1 MKVSLLSACTALLA
15 SASAQLV
22 NPSIASINGD
32 RFLSPV
38 SGQTLT
44 GARGLVT
51 AKGPNGFWIRSTS
64 PNRDARTSD
73 SIYVFG
79 RNSIGNVTVGDII
92 TLNGR
97 VMEFRSNRD
106 YLFLTEIEQ
115 PTNITVISSG
125 NRVEAVEI
133 GRRGLNPPKEL
144 HTSLDDGDI
153 FGVPNNRSLIS
164 QVNPRL
170 EPSRYGLDF
179 WESLSGELVTV
190 RRPRVVNRPNSFG
203 DTWVNYSHVLR

>member
-1 MKVSLLSACTALLA
+1 MKFSLLSACTAALLA
-15 SASAQLV
+15 STSAQLV

-38 SGQTLT
+38 AGQTCT
-44 GARGLVT
+44 GVRGLVT

-64 PNRDARTSD
+64 PDRDPRTSD
-73 SIYVFG
+73 SVYVFG
-79 RNSIGNVTVGDII
+79 RNSIGNVTVGDVI

-97 VMEFRSNRD
+97 VAEFRTSSAF
-106 YLFLTEIEQ
+106 LFLTEIEQ
-115 PTNITVISSG
+115 PSNITVVSSG
-125 NRVEAVEI
+125 NRVEPVEI
-133 GRRGLNPPKEL
+133 GRRGLDPPTEL

-153 FGVPNNRSLIS
+153 FGVPNNRSRIS

-190 RRPRVVNRPNSFG
+190 RRPRVLNRPNQFG
-203 DTWVNYSHVLR
+203 DTWVR